1 MTTRLRAATLA
12 GSLLLAV
19 PAPAQDEVYLQVTTP
34 GLQRVV
40 LAVPPF
46 ALRPGSD
53 VAAGAAF
60 TATLTRDLEQ
70 TAVLALLP
78 ADRIAL
84 VEVDAKN
91 AGLTRQ
97 RWRAV
102 GAQFLLEGTVAG
114 AGAQFVCEARLWDLA
129 SGEVAYSR
137 RLQSPATLATT
148 VAHTLANEIV
158 HLFTGRPG
166 PFLSRIAFVS
176 DRSGAKEL
184 WVMRWDGSE
193 AQQLTSHR
201 SIALGPAWSPDGAH
215 LAFSSFVA
223 GRPELYLLK
232 PTEGTMKPLFDG
244 AGVNSSPSF
253 SPDGRRVAFA
263 SGADGNTDIFVVPLE
278 GGTAERLTSSRSI
291 ETQPAW
297 SPNGRQIAF
306 TSTAAGAPQIYVM
319 DAEGT
324 NVRRVTFEERFA
336 DEATWAPDGVRLAY
350 TTLVDGRFQIAILDI
365 RTGVRTV
372 VPGPGSNESPCWSPD
387 GTMLAFTSNR
397 TGLKQIYVTDPA
409 GVARAITDAGNN
421 SQPVWVAQLPGR

>member
-1 MTTRLRAATLA
+1 MTTRALATALA
-12 GSLLLAV
+12 TGFVLTALAF
-19 PAPAQDEVYLQVTTP
+19 AQDEVYLQVTTP
-34 GLQRVV
+34 GLQRVS
-40 LAVPPF
+40 LAAPPF
-46 ALRPGSD
+46 APRPGTD
-53 VAAGAAF
+53 TAAAASF

-84 VEVDAKN
+84 VVVDPGN
-91 AGLTRQ
+91 ANLTRQ
-97 RWRAV
+97 RWRSV

-137 RLQSPATLATT
+137 RLQSPAALATT
-148 VAHTLANEIV
+148 VAHTLANELI

-201 SIALGPAWSPDGAH
+201 SIAIGPAWSPDGTW
-215 LAFSSFVA
+215 LAFTSFLG
-223 GRPELYLLK
+223 GRPELYVLK
-232 PTEGTMKPLFDG
+232 PTEGYMKPVSEG
-244 AGVNSSPSF
+244 AGVNSSPTF
-253 SPDGRRVAFA
+253 SPDGRQVAFA
-263 SGADGNTDIFVVPLE
+263 SGADGNTDIFIVPLE
-278 GGTAERLTSSRSI
+278 GGSAERLTSGRSI

-306 TSTAAGAPQIYVM
+306 TSTAAGTPQIFVM

-324 NVRRVTFEERFA
+324 NVRRVTFEDRFA
-336 DEATWAPDGVRLAY
+336 DEAAWAPDGVRLAY
-350 TTLVDGRFQIAILDI
+350 TTLVEGRFQIAILDI
-365 RTGVRTV
+365 RTGARAV
-372 VPGPGSNESPCWSPD
+372 VAGPGNNESPCWSPD
-387 GTMLAFTSNR
+387 GTMLAFASNR
-397 TGLKQIYVTDPA
+397 TGSKQIYVTDPA
-409 GVARAITDAGNN
+409 GVARAVTDTGNN